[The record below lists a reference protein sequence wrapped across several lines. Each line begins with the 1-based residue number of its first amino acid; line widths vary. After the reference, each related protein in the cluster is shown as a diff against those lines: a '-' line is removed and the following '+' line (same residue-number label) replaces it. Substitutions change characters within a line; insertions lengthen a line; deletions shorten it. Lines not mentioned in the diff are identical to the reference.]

1 MELKVKYHALGCM
14 SGTSLDGI
22 DLAFCSFFSQD
33 NSIKFDILKAETIPY
48 DRKWKNNL
56 KLADQ
61 LSGRELFRLDH
72 EYGKFLGGIILNF
85 IRKHSLKP
93 DFIASHGHT
102 VFHEPWTGG
111 SLQIGN
117 GHDIHAVS
125 GRPVIA
131 DFRNM
136 DIAIG
141 GQGAPLVPIG
151 DEYLFQDYDYCLNL
165 GGFSN
170 ISFKKNGVRLAYDI
184 CPVNSIL
191 NEITTFEGMD
201 FDRDGDLGRKGK
213 AHPLL
218 VDRLNSLEYF
228 RKSPPKSMGKEFLR
242 DYYYPVL
249 NKFDL
254 STKDILATLY
264 EHISTMILE
273 AIGNDS
279 KKRVFITGGGA
290 KNKFLVEQID
300 EQTTTELVIAEEKM
314 INFKEALVFAFLGV
328 LKLEGKNNVSA
339 SVTGARED
347 NCSGIIFNTKQN
359 KNGKFYSP

>member
-1 MELKVKYHALGCM
+1 MELKIKHHALGCM

-22 DLAFCSFFSQD
+22 DLAFCSFFSKD
-33 NSIKFDILKAETIPY
+33 NSIKFEILKAETVPY
-48 DRKWKNNL
+48 NHKWKNSL
-56 KLADQ
+56 KLADR

-72 EYGKFLGGIILNF
+72 EYGKFIGKIILSF

-102 VFHEPWTGG
+102 VFHEPGIGG
-111 SLQIGN
+111 SMQIGN
-117 GHDIHAVS
+117 DHDIYAVS
-125 GRPVIA
+125 GVPVIT

-136 DIAIG
+136 DIALG

-151 DEYLFQDYDYCLNL
+151 DEYLFPEYDYCLNL

-170 ISFKKNGVRLAYDI
+170 ISFKKDGIRLAYDI

-191 NEITTFEGMD
+191 NDLSSSEGMD
-201 FDRDGDLGRKGK
+201 FDRDGNLGRKGK

-218 VDRLNSLEYF
+218 VDRLNSIEYF
-228 RKSPPKSMGKEFLR
+228 RKLPPKSMGKEFLR

-249 NKFDL
+249 NKYEL
-254 STKDILATLY
+254 STKDLLSSLY

-273 AIGNDS
+273 AIGSDS
-279 KKRVFITGGGA
+279 NKRVFITGGGS
-290 KNKFLVEQID
+290 KNKFLIEKID

-314 INFKEALVFAFLGV
+314 IDFKEALVFAFLGV
-328 LKLEGKNNVSA
+328 LKLEKKNNVLS

-347 NCSGIIFNTKQN
+347 NCSGIIFNN
-359 KNGKFYSP
+359 K